1 MGFNYHP
8 QSAEQSAPRLA
19 LVPIKERDNM
29 TQDRNYLRMLSD
41 GELVGV
47 ALDRNHELAVVLAE
61 RLSELLNV
69 EAELEDAKKLIDELS
84 DSRDKWIEET
94 VSLQSQVY
102 EWRAEANNVQ
112 AQLDVINIG
121 KSK

>member
-1 MGFNYHP
+1 
-8 QSAEQSAPRLA
+8 
-19 LVPIKERDNM
+19 M

-41 GELVGV
+41 GELVRT

-84 DSRDKWIEET
+84 HRCDTWMEET
-94 VSLQSQVY
+94 VSLQ
-102 EWRAEANNVQ
+102 
-112 AQLDVINIG
+112 AQLNA
-121 KSK
+121 K